1 MTDPARTPAWME
13 APMATASSG
22 LTPFEGSRPKTPLT
36 VSTTLGIRDIPP
48 TRMTS
53 LMSAALRERE
63 RRDFV
68 RTRARREEGRKKRFD
83 SLDSSVGKSL
93 LARVDGLGDQ
103 RSNEGLELGS
113 GELDVDVLGSR
124 SVGGDV
130 GKVDLCEKRTK
141 EGEFVNFELDFSFD
155 FENEM

>member
-22 LTPFEGSRPKTPLT
+22 LTPLEGSRPKTPLT

-53 LMSAALRERE
+53 LMSAALG
-63 RRDFV
+63 RRKRRAMV
-68 RTRARREEGRKKRFD
+68 RRSSRRREEENVD

-130 GKVDLCEKRTK
+130 GKVDLCD
-141 EGEFVNFELDFSFD
+141 EGRNTRVFVSFKLEFLST
-155 FENEM
+155 